1 MGKEDPSP
9 AGGWADPL
17 VGVGDVVLLYD
28 DLPDDA
34 EGHYCERA
42 LTVGPADERAE
53 LLVRFTDAA
62 APRIGMGDRHNGR
75 QPARRGVVLVGDGME
90 ARTLARDGPDFEDP
104 LVMDAVLDPAN
115 LQALWG
121 SIGRFCSV
129 WADEGRRITVCF
141 DSLSDVLGAVD
152 PEAAFRFVRVLA
164 GRFEGTGAT
173 AHFHVDPDGHD
184 EGVLEAFGDALDGVL
199 VEFEADDRAVDVAM
213 DSGRAS
219 DAEIPDSL
227 GEGPDGGGSDGGTA
241 KSATGGSEASD
252 EDIADALG
260 DR

>member
-1 MGKEDPSP
+1 MGKEEPSS
-9 AGGWADPL
+9 AGGWADPF

-28 DLPDDA
+28 DLPDDV

-53 LLVRFTDAA
+53 LLVRFTDAD
-62 APRIGMGDRHNGR
+62 APRIGMGARHNQR
-75 QPARRGVVLVGDGME
+75 QPAKRGVVLVGDGME
-90 ARTLARDGPDFEDP
+90 ARTLARDTPDFDDP

-115 LQALWG
+115 LKALG
-121 SIGRFCSV
+121 TSISRFCQA

-173 AHFHVDPDGHD
+173 AHVHVGPDGHD
-184 EGVLEAFGDALDGVL
+184 EAILEAFEDALDGVL

-213 DSGRAS
+213 ESSRAL
-219 DAEIPDSL
+219 DAE
-227 GEGPDGGGSDGGTA
+227 
-241 KSATGGSEASD
+241 
-252 EDIADALG
+252 IADALD